1 MSVFLKVTA
10 GVLIALV
17 LYLMLIRQGK
27 EVSLVLTICVCT
39 MVSVAA
45 LQYLEPVVDFFQ
57 NLQITGELDSSMV
70 SILLKAVGISLL
82 SELTAKICADAGN
95 SALGKTLEIA
105 ASAALLWISI
115 PVFTKLLKL
124 VGEILEAV

>member
-1 MSVFLKVTA
+1 MNVFLKVTA
-10 GVLIALV
+10 GVMIALI
-17 LYLMLIRQGK
+17 LYLMLNRQGK

-45 LQYLEPVVDFFQ
+45 LQYLEPVIAFFRD
-57 NLQITGELDSSMV
+57 LQITGGLDSSMI

-82 SELTAKICADAGN
+82 AELTTKICSDAGN

-105 ASAALLWISI
+105 ASAALLWVSI

-124 VGEILEAV
+124 VEEILEAV